1 MHRCYECRFRGVRD
15 ADANGAPKA
24 ESMNSAVMR
33 LSLDFSDNPSETVDG
48 LTRAWIKA
56 LFYSREGVFSN
67 RRLQHVFVQ
76 AQIRH

>member
-1 MHRCYECRFRGVRD
+1 
-15 ADANGAPKA
+15 
-24 ESMNSAVMR
+24 MNSAVMR